1 MIPIQFITYTTPTLS
16 HEESAMRALAGGCQW
31 IELHIEE
38 TDNEFQ
44 DIENIAKRLLKVC
57 HDKGATL
64 VLYNQVDLCKKI
76 QADGVRMPANFTD
89 MIEVREALGHEFI
102 IGGTAHTF
110 DSIKKLKRTGTDYIC
125 SGTFAAEAP
134 TQEDFDIAQ
143 CNHLTRQLYQEE
155 VRIPVCVYGNIAYNN
170 IMPII
175 ENGAQ
180 GVCISQTSLPIEA
193 NLEQDIQKMLH
204 ADQ

>member
-1 MIPIQFITYTTPTLS
+1 
-16 HEESAMRALAGGCQW
+16 MRALAGGCQW

-57 HDKGATL
+57 HDKEATL

-110 DSIKKLKRTGTDYIC
+110 
-125 SGTFAAEAP
+125 
-134 TQEDFDIAQ
+134 
-143 CNHLTRQLYQEE
+143 
-155 VRIPVCVYGNIAYNN
+155 VRY
-170 IMPII
+170 
-175 ENGAQ
+175 
-180 GVCISQTSLPIEA
+180 SLPKVC
-193 NLEQDIQKMLH
+193 LDS
-204 ADQ
+204 